1 MKHNNI
7 AVTVMFVVV
16 ILIGVGTTVFLLNKG
31 KAASN
36 EPKVTVTELD
46 SIVEYGYRL
55 EDRDTVLYKEYFKAL
70 SEELKK
76 EEVSSEEY
84 AKLLSKMYIIDLY
97 TISNK
102 INQYDVG
109 SLDFVSPEGRENF
122 EKKVQD
128 TIYKYVEDNTYGKR
142 TQELPEVSSI
152 EVVNIVEEKQKIN
165 ETEYDG
171 YSIDLTWEYVK
182 DLGYD
187 KKANLK
193 LVKQDKFLYVI
204 KQSIEK
210 QD

>member
-1 MKHNNI
+1 MKHSNI

-142 TQELPEVSSI
+142 TQELPEV
-152 EVVNIVEEKQKIN
+152 
-165 ETEYDG
+165 
-171 YSIDLTWEYVK
+171 K

-210 QD
+210 QDWHSVWLCLFVCQT